1 MISRI
6 ITRMIPIVPRR
17 IIERVARRYIAGETA
32 QDAVQAALRLK
43 DKGYNVRIYIPFGK
57 KWYEYSIR
65 RLRENPGI
73 TGAVLKGLFSRDYER
88 LA

>member
-17 IIERVARRYIAGETA
+17 IIEKVARRYIAGETA

-43 DKGYNVRIYIPFGK
+43 DKGYNVRISHLAKNGM
-57 KWYEYSIR
+57 SIAS
-65 RLRENPGI
+65 EG
-73 TGAVLKGLFSRDYER
+73 
-88 LA
+88 